1 MEPWVPFALG
11 ALIIWSIQRV
21 VTKVALVRWSTAYFY
36 RLNALLSLVV
46 YVPFAVLYPPDP
58 SGFVGALG
66 LSLLMAA
73 TFWVTTE
80 ATRRGPVGLVAPLT
94 AMSPALTVVLA
105 LVVLVERPSALA
117 LAGVPLGLASAG
129 LLAFR
134 PTAPGA
140 LAGWLGLAVA
150 SLVMQGVGAFI
161 AKVVVTGSGPTALLL
176 TSASVQLAV
185 GAVIARQEPFAIGR
199 LVHSRGFVIVGVL
212 VGAAVATIG
221 YLYALSVGPASVIV
235 PLVATSPS
243 LAGLLGLI
251 ALREHYTRRQLVAI
265 AFGIVAAVVLAAGRT
280 QSPT

>member
-1 MEPWVPFALG
+1 MDPWLPFAVG
-11 ALIIWSIQRV
+11 ALLVWSIQRV

-46 YVPFAVLYPPDP
+46 YAPFAVLYPPDP
-58 SGFVGALG
+58 AGFAGAFG

-105 LVVLVERPSALA
+105 LILLAERPSALA
-117 LAGVPLGLASAG
+117 LAGVPLGLLAAA

-161 AKVVVTGSGPTALLL
+161 AKVLVTGSGPTDLLL

-185 GAVIARQEPFAIGR
+185 GAVIARREPLAVDR
-199 LVHSRGFVIVGVL
+199 LVARPGLVIVGVL
-212 VGAAVATIG
+212 VGASIATIG
-221 YLYALSVGPASVIV
+221 YLYALSIGPASVIV

-243 LAGLLGLI
+243 LAGLLGLGI
-251 ALREHYTRRQLVAI
+251 LREPSTPRQIIAI
-265 AFGIVAAVVLAAGRT
+265 GLGTVAAVVLAAG
-280 QSPT
+280 